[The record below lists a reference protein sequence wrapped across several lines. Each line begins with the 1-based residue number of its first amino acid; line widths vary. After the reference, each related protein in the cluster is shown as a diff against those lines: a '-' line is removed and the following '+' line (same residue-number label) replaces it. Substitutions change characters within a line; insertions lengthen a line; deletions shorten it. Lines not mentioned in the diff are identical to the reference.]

1 MSIRAKIC
9 GITTPES
16 LDAAILDGADYV
28 GFVFFAK
35 SPRNLDI
42 DRAKELAARARGQVK
57 IVALTVNADDGALKE
72 IVDRVA
78 PDILQLH
85 GDEPPERVAEI
96 KRKFARTVIKAI
108 PVATAGDARKAEEY
122 ADVADLIL
130 FDAKT
135 PPGADSPGGNG
146 QTFDWAVLEGI
157 SAGTPFMLS
166 GGLTPENV
174 AAAIAQTRPVAV
186 DVSSGVEMTPGVK
199 DPERIRRFLQAAKPA
214 KQS

>member
-9 GITTPES
+9 GITTPEA
-16 LDAAILDGADYV
+16 LDAAILGGADYI

-42 DRAKELAARARGQVK
+42 DHAKELAERARGQVK
-57 IVALTVNADDGALKE
+57 IVALTVNAADDALKE
-72 IVDRVA
+72 IVDGVE

-96 KRKFARTVIKAI
+96 KRKFGRTVIKAI
-108 PVATAGDARKAEEY
+108 PVATAGDARKADEY

-130 FDAKT
+130 FDAKAA
-135 PPGADSPGGNG
+135 PGADLPGGNG
-146 QTFDWAVLEGI
+146 QPFDWRLLEGLSDAI
-157 SAGTPFMLS
+157 PFMLS
-166 GGLTPENV
+166 GGLNPENV

-186 DVSSGVEMTPGVK
+186 DVSSGVEMAPGIK
-199 DPERIRRFLQAAKPA
+199 DPGRIRRFLQTAKTA